1 MLILIKNR
9 KVCDNNKM
17 ASIKMLGTGHGFVFD
32 IYNTCFLLKNNNEKL
47 LVDTGGG
54 AEIVRRLKQSN
65 IDLKDIHN
73 IFISHCH
80 TDHILGL
87 MWMLKRMSKLF
98 GKDTYKGKLNIYC
111 NSEVAEAIPA
121 IYSHLFPTSRVEAIT
136 EGIDIH
142 ILSDGDKFKTA
153 GLEFTAIDTKAK
165 KNSLLGFDVK
175 LNNKR
180 LCFLGD
186 EECNPEIYPKI
197 ENADYVMHEAFC
209 LDSEEKI
216 FKPYQHKH
224 STVKSVCEK
233 MNKLNIKNLIL
244 YHTEE
249 THMDNRK
256 ELYINEGKQ
265 YFSNNIIVPD
275 EMEEIEI
282 R

>member
-1 MLILIKNR
+1 
-9 KVCDNNKM
+9 M

-32 IYNTCFLLKNNNEKL
+32 IYNTCFLLKNNNEFL

-65 IDLKDIHN
+65 IELKDIHN

-87 MWMLKRMSKLF
+87 MWMLKRMNKLF
-98 GKDTYKGKLNIYC
+98 GKETYKGKLNIYC

-121 IYSHLFPTSRVEAIT
+121 IYSHLFPTSRVEATT

-142 ILSDGDKFKTA
+142 ILADGDKFKTA
-153 GLEFTAIDTKAK
+153 GLEFTAIDAKAK
-165 KNSLLGFDVK
+165 KNALLGFEVVLD
-175 LNNKR
+175 NNKR

-197 ENADYVMHEAFC
+197 ENADYVMHESFC

-216 FKPYQHKH
+216 FKPYEHRH
-224 STVKSVCEK
+224 STVKSTCEK
-233 MNKLNIKNLIL
+233 MEKLNIKNLIL

-249 THMDNRK
+249 THKDNRK
-256 ELYINEGKQ
+256 ELYVNEGKQ
-265 YFSNNIIVPD
+265 YFSNNILVPD
-275 EMEEIEI
+275 DMEEFEL
-282 R
+282 

>member
-1 MLILIKNR
+1 MEKII
-9 KVCDNNKM
+9 
-17 ASIKMLGTGHGFVFD
+17 MLGTGHGFTFD
-32 IYNTCFLLKNNNEKL
+32 LYNTCFLLVNGEENL

-65 IDLKDIHN
+65 IELKDIHN

-98 GKDTYKGKLNIYC
+98 GKEIYKGKLNIYC
-111 NSEVAEAIPA
+111 NSEVARAIPA
-121 IYSHLFPTSRVEAIT
+121 IYSHLFPASSVEAIT

-142 ILSDGDKFKTA
+142 ILSDGDKFNAA

-165 KNSLLGFDVK
+165 KNALLGFEVV

-186 EECNPEIYPKI
+186 EERNPELYPKI

-216 FKPYQHKH
+216 FKPYEKHH

-233 MNKLNIKNLIL
+233 MDKLNIKNLIL
-244 YHTEE
+244 YHTED
-249 THMDNRK
+249 THKSKK
-256 ELYINEGKQ
+256 ELYTNEAKK
-265 YFSNNIIVPD
+265 YFKNNVIVPED
-275 EMEEIEI
+275 METIEL
-282 R
+282 

>member
-1 MLILIKNR
+1 
-9 KVCDNNKM
+9 M

-32 IYNTCFLLKNNNEKL
+32 MYNTCFLLQNNDDFL

-54 AEIVRRLKQSN
+54 TEIVRRLKQSS
-65 IDLKDIHN
+65 IELKDIHN

-87 MWMLKRMSKLF
+87 MWILKRMSKMF
-98 GKDTYKGKLNIYC
+98 GNEIYEGKLNIYC
-111 NSEVAEAIPA
+111 NSEVAEAIPS
-121 IYSHLFPTSRVEAIT
+121 IYSHLFPKRRVEALA
-136 EGIDIH
+136 ERIDIH
-142 ILSDGDKFKTA
+142 ILTDGDKFKTA

-165 KNSLLGFDVK
+165 KNALLGFEVVLD
-175 LNNKR
+175 NNKR
-180 LCFLGD
+180 LVFLGD
-186 EECNPEIYPKI
+186 EECNPEIYHKI

-216 FKPYQHKH
+216 FKPYEHGH

-233 MNKLNIKNLIL
+233 MKKLNIKNLIL

-249 THMDNRK
+249 THRENRK

-275 EMEEIEI
+275 EMEEFEI
-282 R
+282 